1 MYLKSIEIHGFKSFA
16 NKMIFEFKKGI
27 TAIVGPNG
35 SGKSNVGDAVR
46 WVLGEQSAKQ
56 LRGSKMEDIIFAGTE
71 LRRPQG
77 FAYVAITFDNSDHKL
92 PTSYEEV
99 TVARRVYRSG
109 ESEYLMNGTNC
120 RLRDVQELF
129 LDTGI
134 GKEGYSIIGQG
145 QIDKILNG
153 KPEERRELFDE
164 AAGIVKY
171 KKRKATAEKNLEA
184 ERQNLCRIEDILS
197 ELEKQVGPLKKQSE
211 VAREYLK
218 LREELKKIDVNMFL
232 SEYNV
237 IKKDITELEG
247 NLEIVSSDLEMNQRK
262 FEETKEQYEKAEQ
275 QLERQNIVLEQNRN
289 IIGEKR
295 IKKEQ
300 LEGEVKVCKEQILSV
315 EQNEEHYKERL
326 EAIGRDIEKKEEE
339 REHYIKEEQGISEGI
354 QNIEQQKSGIETQL
368 EQCKME
374 MEAIGEKIDECN
386 HEIINSLNKNS
397 SIKVKMEKFAT
408 MLEQSNVKKAELT
421 QKILK
426 SKTEESICVEIIE
439 TEGRKLKE
447 YEDEIQN
454 KKRRGEELSQEYR
467 AVKQQSEALSEILN
481 QQQQNYH
488 RQKSKMEALKNMTER
503 YDGYGQSIRRVME
516 QKEKNTGIVG
526 VVADIVKVKKE
537 YETAIE
543 IALGGSIQN
552 IVTDNEN
559 TAKKLIEF
567 LKKNRYGRATFLPLT
582 TVGTRSV
589 SKNEEVLKETG
600 VLGYANNLIVAEDKF
615 QGLVEYL
622 LGRIVVI
629 DHIDHAIAVSKK
641 YKNSLRIVTLEG
653 ELLSPG
659 GSMSGGAYKNSSNLL
674 SRRREIEDGEEILK
688 KLEEEL
694 SSGKKELQMKQAAQN
709 SLQTEKQ
716 EIQEELQKI
725 YLEQNT
731 SRMKYNQAKEE
742 NDNIALQYRLI
753 HKQSNDIEGESKQ
766 LRQTVDELQAQI
778 DENILL
784 NNEMEEQI
792 SKFNK
797 ELEERKK
804 TEERLREKISNVAI
818 EFSSIE
824 TKKEYLKLN
833 QERVLKEIEGLL
845 EEKKIIKNN
854 LEHSKEQI
862 QEKKQNIDSYREQL
876 LEMEMEI
883 KELSDYVE
891 QLYNE
896 REEVSKEN
904 KKLLSIRE
912 ELSSLLGN
920 LDKEL
925 FRLRNRKEKMEEQL
939 EGKINYMWEEYELT
953 YNTAISLRIDL
964 GMELSAMKKAVADLK
979 NQMKSLGDVNVNS
992 IEDYRTVSERYEL
1005 LNSQYEDLIH
1015 SEEVLKGIVEELDI
1029 EMRKQFEEKFGQIKK
1044 QFDVVFK
1051 ELFGGGKGT
1060 IEIAEGEDILEAGIT
1075 IIAQPPGKK
1084 LQNMMQMSGGE
1095 KALTAISLLFAIQ
1108 NLKPSPFCLLDEIE
1122 AALDDSNVKRY
1133 AQYLHKLTKD
1143 TQFIVI
1149 THRRGTMAAADI
1161 LYGITMQEK
1170 GISTLVSVSLIEDQL
1185 AEMEK
1190 NSKSNK

>member
-16 NKMIFEFKKGI
+16 NKMVFEFKKGI

-71 LRRPQG
+71 LRKPQG

-109 ESEYLMNGTNC
+109 ESEYLMNGSNC

-171 KKRKATAEKNLEA
+171 KKRKAAAEKNLEA

-197 ELEKQVGPLKKQSE
+197 ELEKQVEPLKKQSE
-211 VAREYLK
+211 TAREYLH
-218 LREELKKIDVNMFL
+218 LREELKKVDVNMFL
-232 SEYNV
+232 SEYE
-237 IKKDITELEG
+237 ILHKDIVEVEG
-247 NLEIVSSDLEMNQRK
+247 NLEIVSSDLEQNHKK
-262 FEETKEQYEKAEQ
+262 FEETKEEYEQVEQ
-275 QLERQNIVLEQNRN
+275 QLEQRNIVLEQNRN
-289 IIGEKR
+289 QIGEKK

-300 LEGEVKVCKEQILSV
+300 IEGEVKVCKEQILSIR
-315 EQNEEHYKERL
+315 QNEGHYKERL
-326 EAIGRDIEKKEEE
+326 ESISKDIKKKQEEKNKYIEEE
-339 REHYIKEEQGISEGI
+339 SDLFQGIHNMEQEKI
-354 QNIEQQKSGIETQL
+354 DMENRLEVCRQEIEVV
-368 EQCKME
+368 
-374 MEAIGEKIDECN
+374 GEKIDGCN

-397 SIKVKMEKFAT
+397 TIKAKLEKYTT

-426 SKTEESICVEIIE
+426 SKTEESICMNILE
-439 TEGRKLKE
+439 TEEKNLQEFANEISREKEQAEKLTTK
-447 YEDEIQN
+447 QSN
-454 KKRRGEELSQEYR
+454 L
-467 AVKQQSEALSEILN
+467 KQQLEKLRESMT

-488 RQKSKMEALKNMTER
+488 REKSRVEALRNMTER

-516 QKEKNTGIVG
+516 QKEKNSGIIG
-526 VVADIVKVKKE
+526 VVADIIKVKKE
-537 YETAIE
+537 YEIAIE

-559 TAKKLIEF
+559 TAKNLIQF
-567 LKKNRYGRATFLPLT
+567 LKKNRFGRATFLPLS
-582 TVGTRSV
+582 TVGTRSLN
-589 SKNEEVLKETG
+589 KNMDVLKEEG
-600 VLGYANNLIVAEDKF
+600 VLGFANNLISADKKF
-615 QGLVEYL
+615 DGLVEYL
-622 LGRIVVI
+622 LGRIIVV
-629 DHIDHAIAVSKK
+629 DHIDHAIAVSRK

-674 SRRREIEDGEEILK
+674 SRRREIEDSENALQ
-688 KLEEEL
+688 KLEKQLETDGKVLQDKQEEQ
-694 SSGKKELQMKQAAQN
+694 SEVQKELQNIQN
-709 SLQTEKQ
+709 KLQ
-716 EIQEELQKI
+716 EL
-725 YLEQNT
+725 YLGQNT
-731 SRMKYNQAKEE
+731 AKLKYDQAKEDSE
-742 NDNIALQYRLI
+742 NIALQYRLI
-753 HKQSNDIEGESKQ
+753 HKENSNIEGESKQ
-766 LRQTVDELQAQI
+766 LNDTIKELQSQI
-778 DENILL
+778 DENIKSSDT
-784 NNEMEEQI
+784 MEEQI
-792 SKFNK
+792 GRYNK
-797 ELEERKK
+797 ELEEKK
-804 TEERLREKISNVAI
+804 KEEERLREKVSEVSIA
-818 EFSSIE
+818 FSSIE
-824 TKKEYLKLN
+824 NKKEYLKLN
-833 QERVLKEIEGLL
+833 KERVENEIEEFSKEYINIEQSL
-845 EEKKIIKNN
+845 EN
-854 LEHSKEQI
+854 SKEQI
-862 QEKKQNIDSYREQL
+862 LEKEESIAVYKKE
-876 LEMEMEI
+876 LEVIENEI
-883 KELSDYVE
+883 KDLTDYVE
-891 QLYNE
+891 KLSVE
-896 REEVSKEN
+896 KEETAKSN
-904 KKLLSIRE
+904 KKLLELRE
-912 ELSSLLGN
+912 ELSTLLGN

-925 FRLRNRKEKMEEQL
+925 FRLKNRKEKIEEQL
-939 EGKINYMWEEYELT
+939 ESKMNYMWEEYELT
-953 YNTAISLRIDL
+953 YNTASSLQMDL
-964 GMELSAMKKAVADLK
+964 GMELSAMKKMVSDLK
-979 NQMKSLGDVNVNS
+979 GKMKGLGDVNVNA
-992 IEDYRTVSERYEL
+992 IEDYRNVSQRYEL
-1005 LNSQYEDLIH
+1005 LYAQHEDLIH
-1015 SEEVLKGIVEELDI
+1015 SEEVLKEIVEELDI
-1029 EMRKQFEEKFGQIKK
+1029 EMRKQFEEKFALIKK
-1044 QFDVVFK
+1044 QFDLVFK
-1051 ELFGGGKGT
+1051 ELFGGGKGN
-1060 IEIAEGEDILEAGIT
+1060 IEIAEDEDILEAGIT

-1170 GISTLVSVSLIEDQL
+1170 GVSTLVSVNLIEDQL
-1185 AEMEK
+1185 DEME
-1190 NSKSNK
+1190 

>member
-16 NKMIFEFKKGI
+16 NKMVFEFKKGI

-71 LRRPQG
+71 LRKPQG

-109 ESEYLMNGTNC
+109 ESEYLMNGSNC

-171 KKRKATAEKNLEA
+171 KKRKAAAEKNLEA

-197 ELEKQVGPLKKQSE
+197 ELEKQVEPLKKQSE
-211 VAREYLK
+211 TAREYLH
-218 LREELKKIDVNMFL
+218 LREELKKVDVNMFL
-232 SEYNV
+232 SEYE
-237 IKKDITELEG
+237 ILHKDIVEVEG
-247 NLEIVSSDLEMNQRK
+247 NLEIVSSDLEQNHKR
-262 FEETKEQYEKAEQ
+262 FEETKEEYERVEQ
-275 QLERQNIVLEQNRN
+275 QLEQRNIVLEQNRN
-289 IIGEKR
+289 QIGEKK

-315 EQNEEHYKERL
+315 RQNEGHYKERL
-326 EAIGRDIEKKEEE
+326 ESISKDIKKKQEEKNKYIEEE
-339 REHYIKEEQGISEGI
+339 SNLFQGIH
-354 QNIEQQKSGIETQL
+354 NMEQEKTDMENRLEVCRQEIETV
-368 EQCKME
+368 
-374 MEAIGEKIDECN
+374 GEKIDGCN

-397 SIKVKMEKFAT
+397 TIKAKLEKYTT

-426 SKTEESICVEIIE
+426 SKTEESICMNILE
-439 TEGRKLKE
+439 TEEKNLQEFANDISKEKEQAEKLTA
-447 YEDEIQN
+447 DQSN
-454 KKRRGEELSQEYR
+454 L
-467 AVKQQSEALSEILN
+467 KQQLEKLRESMN

-488 RQKSKMEALKNMTER
+488 REKSRVEALRNMTER

-516 QKEKNTGIVG
+516 QKEKNSGIIG
-526 VVADIVKVKKE
+526 VVADIIKVKKE
-537 YETAIE
+537 YEIAIE

-559 TAKKLIEF
+559 TAKNLIQF
-567 LKKNRYGRATFLPLT
+567 LKKNRFGRATFLPLS
-582 TVGTRSV
+582 TVGTRNLN
-589 SKNEEVLKETG
+589 KNMDVLKEEG
-600 VLGYANNLIVAEDKF
+600 VLGFANNLITADKKF
-615 QGLVEYL
+615 DGLVEYL

-629 DHIDHAIAVSKK
+629 DHIDHAIAVSRK

-674 SRRREIEDGEEILK
+674 SRHREIEDSENALQKLGKQIEIDR
-688 KLEEEL
+688 
-694 SSGKKELQMKQAAQN
+694 KELQD
-709 SLQTEKQ
+709 KQ
-716 EIQEELQKI
+716 EEQSEVQKELQNIQNKLQEL
-725 YLEQNT
+725 YLGQNT
-731 SRMKYNQAKEE
+731 AKLKYDQAKEDSE
-742 NDNIALQYRLI
+742 NIALQYRLI
-753 HKQSNDIEGESKQ
+753 HKENSNIEGESKQ
-766 LRQTVDELQAQI
+766 LNDTIKELQSQI
-778 DENILL
+778 DENIKSSDT
-784 NNEMEEQI
+784 MEEQI
-792 SKFNK
+792 GRYNK
-797 ELEERKK
+797 ELEEKK
-804 TEERLREKISNVAI
+804 KEEERLREKVSEVSIA
-818 EFSSIE
+818 FSSIE
-824 TKKEYLKLN
+824 NKKEYLKLN
-833 QERVLKEIEGLL
+833 KERVENEIEEFSKEYVNIEQSL
-845 EEKKIIKNN
+845 EN
-854 LEHSKEQI
+854 SKEQI
-862 QEKKQNIDSYREQL
+862 LEKEESIAVYKKE
-876 LEMEMEI
+876 LEVIENEI
-883 KELSDYVE
+883 KDLTDYVAKLSVE
-891 QLYNE
+891 K
-896 REEVSKEN
+896 EETAQSN
-904 KKLLSIRE
+904 KKLLEIRE
-912 ELSSLLGN
+912 ELSTLLGN

-925 FRLRNRKEKMEEQL
+925 FRLKNQKEKMEEQL
-939 EGKINYMWEEYELT
+939 ESKMNYMWEEYELT
-953 YNTAISLRIDL
+953 YNTASSLKMDF
-964 GMELSAMKKAVADLK
+964 GMELSAMKKMVSDLK
-979 NQMKSLGDVNVNS
+979 GKMKGLGDVNVNA
-992 IEDYRTVSERYEL
+992 IEDYRNVSQRYEL
-1005 LNSQYEDLIH
+1005 LYAQHEDLIH
-1015 SEEVLKGIVEELDI
+1015 SEEVLKEIVEELDI
-1029 EMRKQFEEKFGQIKK
+1029 EMRKQFEEKFAQIKK
-1044 QFDVVFK
+1044 QFDMVFK
-1051 ELFGGGKGT
+1051 ELFGGGKGN
-1060 IEIAEGEDILEAGIT
+1060 IEIAEDEDILEAGIT

-1170 GISTLVSVSLIEDQL
+1170 GVSTLVSVNLIEDQL
-1185 AEMEK
+1185 DEME
-1190 NSKSNK
+1190 

>member
-16 NKMIFEFKKGI
+16 NKMVFEFKKGI

-71 LRRPQG
+71 LRKPQG

-109 ESEYLMNGTNC
+109 ESEYLMNGSNC

-171 KKRKATAEKNLEA
+171 KKRKAAAEKNLEA

-197 ELEKQVGPLKKQSE
+197 ELEKQVEPLKKQSE
-211 VAREYLK
+211 TAREYLH
-218 LREELKKIDVNMFL
+218 LREELKKVDVNMFL
-232 SEYNV
+232 SEYE
-237 IKKDITELEG
+237 ILHKDIVEVEG
-247 NLEIVSSDLEMNQRK
+247 NLEIVSSDLEQNHKK
-262 FEETKEQYEKAEQ
+262 FEETKEEYEQVEQ
-275 QLERQNIVLEQNRN
+275 QLEQRNIVLEQNRN
-289 IIGEKR
+289 QIGEKK

-300 LEGEVKVCKEQILSV
+300 IEGEVKVCKEQILSIR
-315 EQNEEHYKERL
+315 QNEGHYKERL
-326 EAIGRDIEKKEEE
+326 ESISKDIKKKQEEKNKYIEEE
-339 REHYIKEEQGISEGI
+339 SDLFQGIHNMEQEKI
-354 QNIEQQKSGIETQL
+354 DMENRLEVCRQEIEVV
-368 EQCKME
+368 
-374 MEAIGEKIDECN
+374 GEKIDGCN

-397 SIKVKMEKFAT
+397 TIKAKLEKYTT

-426 SKTEESICVEIIE
+426 SKTEESICMNILE
-439 TEGRKLKE
+439 TEEKNLQEFANEISREKEQAEKLTTK
-447 YEDEIQN
+447 QSN
-454 KKRRGEELSQEYR
+454 L
-467 AVKQQSEALSEILN
+467 KQQLEKLRESMN

-488 RQKSKMEALKNMTER
+488 REKSRVEALRNMTER

-516 QKEKNTGIVG
+516 QKEKNSGIIG
-526 VVADIVKVKKE
+526 VVADIIKVKKE
-537 YETAIE
+537 YEIAIE

-559 TAKKLIEF
+559 TAKNLIQF
-567 LKKNRYGRATFLPLT
+567 LKKNRFGRATFLPLS
-582 TVGTRSV
+582 TVGTRSLN
-589 SKNEEVLKETG
+589 KNMDVLKEEG
-600 VLGYANNLIVAEDKF
+600 VLGFANNLISADKKF
-615 QGLVEYL
+615 DGLVEYL
-622 LGRIVVI
+622 LGRIIVV
-629 DHIDHAIAVSKK
+629 DHIDHAIAVSRK

-674 SRRREIEDGEEILK
+674 SRRREIEDSENALQ
-688 KLEEEL
+688 KLEKQLETDGKVLQDKQEEQ
-694 SSGKKELQMKQAAQN
+694 SEVQKELQNIQN
-709 SLQTEKQ
+709 KLQ
-716 EIQEELQKI
+716 EL
-725 YLEQNT
+725 YLGQNT
-731 SRMKYNQAKEE
+731 AKLKYDQAKEDSE
-742 NDNIALQYRLI
+742 NIALQYRLI
-753 HKQSNDIEGESKQ
+753 HKENSNIEGESKQ
-766 LRQTVDELQAQI
+766 LNDTIKELQSQI
-778 DENILL
+778 DENIKSSDT
-784 NNEMEEQI
+784 MEEQI
-792 SKFNK
+792 GRYNK
-797 ELEERKK
+797 ELEEKK
-804 TEERLREKISNVAI
+804 KEEERLREKVSEVSIA
-818 EFSSIE
+818 FSSIE
-824 TKKEYLKLN
+824 NKKEYLKLN
-833 QERVLKEIEGLL
+833 KERVENEIEEFSKEYINIEQSL
-845 EEKKIIKNN
+845 EN
-854 LEHSKEQI
+854 SKEQI
-862 QEKKQNIDSYREQL
+862 LEKEESIAVYKKE
-876 LEMEMEI
+876 LEVIENEI
-883 KELSDYVE
+883 KDLTDYVE
-891 QLYNE
+891 KLSVE
-896 REEVSKEN
+896 KEETAKSN
-904 KKLLSIRE
+904 KKLLELRE
-912 ELSSLLGN
+912 ELSTLLGN

-925 FRLRNRKEKMEEQL
+925 FRLKNRKEKIEEQL
-939 EGKINYMWEEYELT
+939 ESKMNYMWEEYELT
-953 YNTAISLRIDL
+953 YNTASSLQMDL
-964 GMELSAMKKAVADLK
+964 GMELSAMKKMVSDLK
-979 NQMKSLGDVNVNS
+979 GKMKGLGDVNVNA
-992 IEDYRTVSERYEL
+992 IEDYRNVSQRYEL
-1005 LNSQYEDLIH
+1005 LYAQHEDLIH
-1015 SEEVLKGIVEELDI
+1015 SEEVLKEIVEELDI
-1029 EMRKQFEEKFGQIKK
+1029 EMRKQFEEKFALIKK
-1044 QFDVVFK
+1044 QFDLVFK
-1051 ELFGGGKGT
+1051 ELFGGGKGN
-1060 IEIAEGEDILEAGIT
+1060 IEIAEDEDILEAGIT

-1170 GISTLVSVSLIEDQL
+1170 GVSTLVSVNLIEDQL
-1185 AEMEK
+1185 DEME
-1190 NSKSNK
+1190 

>member
-1 MYLKSIEIHGFKSFA
+1 MV
-16 NKMIFEFKKGI
+16 FEFKKGI

-71 LRRPQG
+71 LRKPQG

-109 ESEYLMNGTNC
+109 ESEYLMNGSNC

-171 KKRKATAEKNLEA
+171 KKRKAAAEKNLEA

-197 ELEKQVGPLKKQSE
+197 ELEKQVEPLKKQSE
-211 VAREYLK
+211 TAKEYLH
-218 LREELKKIDVNMFL
+218 LRDELKKVDVNMFL
-232 SEYNV
+232 NEYE
-237 IKKDITELEG
+237 ILHKDVTEVEG
-247 NLEIVSSDLEMNQRK
+247 NLEIVSSDLEINQKK
-262 FEETKEQYEKAEQ
+262 FQETKEEYDRMEQ
-275 QLERQNIVLEQNRN
+275 QLEQRNLVLEQNRSQ
-289 IIGEKR
+289 IGEKK

-315 EQNEEHYKERL
+315 RQNEEHYKERL
-326 EAIGRDIEKKEEE
+326 DSISKDMKKKQEEKDKYIEEE
-339 REHYIKEEQGISEGI
+339 SGLFQGI
-354 QNIEQQKSGIETQL
+354 QDMEQRKTDMENQLGTCRQEIET
-368 EQCKME
+368 
-374 MEAIGEKIDECN
+374 IGGKIDECN

-397 SIKVKMEKFAT
+397 NIKAKLEKYTT

-426 SKTEESICVEIIE
+426 SKTEESICINVLT
-439 TEGRKLKE
+439 TEEKNLQEFAKVIAE
-447 YEDEIQN
+447 
-454 KKRRGEELSQEYR
+454 KKGQVEELTAKQSDL
-467 AVKQQSEALSEILN
+467 KQQLEKLQEIMN
-481 QQQQNYH
+481 QQQQSFH
-488 RQKSKMEALKNMTER
+488 REKSRVEALRNMTER

-516 QKEKNTGIVG
+516 QKEKNPGIIG
-526 VVADIVKVKKE
+526 VVADIIKVKKE

-559 TAKKLIEF
+559 TAKNLIQF
-567 LKKNRYGRATFLPLT
+567 LKKNRFGRATFLPLS
-582 TVGTRSV
+582 TVGTRSI
-589 SKNEEVLKETG
+589 SRNMDVLKEEG
-600 VLGYANNLIVAEDKF
+600 VLGFANSLITADKKF
-615 QGLVEYL
+615 TGLAEYL
-622 LGRIVVI
+622 LGRIVVV
-629 DHIDHAIAVSKK
+629 DHIDHAIAVSRK

-659 GSMSGGAYKNSSNLL
+659 GSMSGGAFKNSSNLL
-674 SRRREIEDGEEILK
+674 SRHREIEDSENT
-688 KLEEEL
+688 
-694 SSGKKELQMKQAAQN
+694 LQR
-709 SLQTEKQ
+709 LEKQ
-716 EIQEELQKI
+716 LETDRKQLQDKQEEQLEVQKTLQNIQDKLQELYI
-725 YLEQNT
+725 GQNT
-731 SRMKYNQAKEE
+731 AKLKYDQAKEE
-742 NDNIALQYRLI
+742 SENIALQYRLI
-753 HKQSNDIEGESKQ
+753 HKENSNMEGESQQ
-766 LRQTVDELQAQI
+766 LNQTIRELQGQI
-778 DENILL
+778 DENIKSSDA
-784 NNEMEEQI
+784 MEEQI
-792 SKFNK
+792 GKYNK
-797 ELEERKK
+797 ELEEKK
-804 TEERLREKISNVAI
+804 KEEEQLRERVSKATI

-824 TKKEYLKLN
+824 NKKEYLKLN
-833 QERVLKEIEGLL
+833 KERVE
-845 EEKKIIKNN
+845 
-854 LEHSKEQI
+854 S
-862 QEKKQNIDSYREQL
+862 
-876 LEMEMEI
+876 EI
-883 KELSDYVE
+883 KELSKEYANIEQSLENWKNQILKKEQDIVAYKEELGIMEGEIKDLTDYVE
-891 QLYNE
+891 KL
-896 REEVSKEN
+896 SKEKEETVKSN
-904 KKLLSIRE
+904 KKLLESRE
-912 ELSSLLGN
+912 ELSTLLGN

-925 FRLRNRKEKMEEQL
+925 FRLKNRREKIEEQL
-939 EGKINYMWEEYELT
+939 ETKINYMWEEYELT
-953 YNTAISLRIDL
+953 YNSASSLQMDL
-964 GMELSAMKKAVADLK
+964 GMELSAMKKMVSDLK
-979 NQMKSLGDVNVNS
+979 GKMKGLGDVNVNA
-992 IEDYRTVSERYEL
+992 IEDYRNVSQRYEL
-1005 LNSQYEDLIH
+1005 LYAQHQDLIH

-1029 EMRKQFEEKFGQIKK
+1029 EMRKQFEEKFAQIKK
-1044 QFDVVFK
+1044 QFDIVFK

-1060 IEIAEGEDILEAGIT
+1060 IEIAEDEDILEAGIT

-1170 GISTLVSVSLIEDQL
+1170 GVSTLVSVNLIEDQL
-1185 AEMEK
+1185 DEME
-1190 NSKSNK
+1190 